1 MMVVGDVDVD
11 VFESALVGANAS
23 LSAMSASLIVVGPL
37 LVAVDEPLW
46 DSVDVPPVSVE
57 SATATAPPVLQTR
70 SPTESA
76 QAPAAARKCV
86 VSMIS
91 SSRRALTGE
100 LSTLLSHRPAQTY

>member
-1 MMVVGDVDVD
+1 MVIGEFDVDGVD
-11 VFESALVGANAS
+11 SVFVVANAS
-23 LSAMSASLIVVGPL
+23 LSAMSASLMVVGGFL
-37 LVAVDEPLW
+37 AAVDEPVW
-46 DSVDVPPVSVE
+46 ASVDVPPVSVV

-91 SSRRALTGE
+91 SSRRPQNGKLLT
-100 LSTLLSHRPAQTY
+100 SLSHRPAQTY